1 MTLPTMKNPLL
12 TDFLRGV
19 FHRINNYLGPYY
31 GKLDLILL
39 FNKPEHR
46 LLLTELDLE
55 NLKSGLAMVYSFK
68 QLPDVFQYL
77 APFLLG
83 GESSPKTAEAEIVRS
98 LLVDSSG
105 RTLLAV
111 KSAVGDAE
119 LRGEMNR
126 FLAELSAEIPVVPG
140 IEAWI
145 GPEGIRHRVIHLD
158 LQAVIAA
165 IRRLETRWFNLA

>member
-1 MTLPTMKNPLL
+1 MTGPTVKNPLL

-19 FHRINNYLGPYY
+19 FHRLNNYLGPFY

-46 LLLTELDLE
+46 KLLSTDDLE
-55 NLKSGLAMVYSFK
+55 TLKAGLAMIYSFK
-68 QLPDVFQYL
+68 ARPDVYEFL
-77 APFLLG
+77 SPFLIP
-83 GESSPKTAEAEIVRS
+83 GEAPPADTDATTVRS
-98 LLVDSSG
+98 LMVDSSG
-105 RTLLAV
+105 RTVQAMKAAQADLA
-111 KSAVGDAE
+111 

-126 FLAELSAEIPVVPG
+126 FLQELSAEIPVVPG
-140 IEAWI
+140 NEAWT
-145 GPEGIRHRVIHLD
+145 GPEGIRHRSVHLD